1 MVNEATEIPKDNEV
15 DGTKMADDVYSES
28 LRGLP
33 SQQAMLVGSNESL
46 ALNSRVLNELHDND
60 NKILLLL
67 KGNANA
73 NSSYTFN
80 GLVRELNMHQQSI
93 SRSIK
98 RLVDLGLIEQ
108 IKNYGF
114 RLTKLGQHLGMTTT
128 STTSNNNHRKYNQL
142 AYLEM
147 NITKFD
153 IDRIT
158 LRLVGKWFE
167 NLRWVGKIGDSG
179 PSILRWKSYDNTFG
193 INVTVM
199 QNSLLIESDALLQKE
214 IIEAAKT
221 IPKIIAM
228 VTNAVLEP
236 FSPQVP
242 SNNYMSLSRMYSCG
256 NGTRYN

>member
-1 MVNEATEIPKDNEV
+1 VVNEADIPKDNEG
-15 DGTKMADDVYSES
+15 DGTKMPDDVYSES
-28 LRGLP
+28 LGGLP
-33 SQQAMLVGSNESL
+33 SQQALLVGSTESL

-60 NKILLLL
+60 NKI
-67 KGNANA
+67 
-73 NSSYTFN
+73 
-80 GLVRELNMHQQSI
+80 HQSI

-114 RLTKLGQHLGMTTT
+114 RLTKLGQHLGVTTA
-128 STTSNNNHRKYNQL
+128 SITSNRNHRKYNQL

-153 IDRIT
+153 IESIT
-158 LRLVGKWFE
+158 LKLEGKWFE
-167 NLRWVGKIGDSG
+167 NLRWVGKINDSG
-179 PSILRWKSYDNTFG
+179 ASILRWKRYDNTFG
-193 INVTVM
+193 INVTIM
-199 QNSLLIESDALLQKE
+199 QNSLLIESDASLQKE

-236 FSPQVP
+236 FSSQVL
-242 SNNYMSLSRMYSCG
+242 SNNYMFLSGTYSCI
-256 NGTRYN
+256 NRTRYN

>member
-33 SQQAMLVGSNESL
+33 SQQALLVGSNESL

-67 KGNANA
+67 KGNANG

-114 RLTKLGQHLGMTTT
+114 RLTKLGQHLGVTTT

-179 PSILRWKSYDNTFG
+179 ASILRWKSYDNTFG

-221 IPKIIAM
+221 IPKIITM

-236 FSPQVP
+236 FSSQVP
-242 SNNYMSLSRMYSCG
+242 SNNYMSLSRMYSCV

>member
-1 MVNEATEIPKDNEV
+1 MVSEADIPKHNEG
-15 DGTKMADDVYSES
+15 DGTKMPDDVYSES
-28 LRGLP
+28 VGGLP
-33 SQQAMLVGSNESL
+33 SQQALLVGSNKSL

-67 KGNANA
+67 KSNGNG

-80 GLVRELNMHQQSI
+80 GLVRELNIHQQSI

-98 RLVDLGLIEQ
+98 RLIDLGLIEQ

-114 RLTKLGQHLGMTTT
+114 RLTKLGQHLGVTTA
-128 STTSNNNHRKYNQL
+128 SITSNSNHRRYNQL

-147 NITKFD
+147 HITKFD
-153 IDRIT
+153 IESIT
-158 LRLVGKWFE
+158 LKLEGKWFE
-167 NLRWVGKIGDSG
+167 NLRWVGKINDSG
-179 PSILRWKSYDNTFG
+179 ASILRWKRYDNTFG
-193 INVTVM
+193 INVTIM
-199 QNSLLIESDALLQKE
+199 QNSLLIESDASLQKE

-236 FSPQVP
+236 FSSQVP
-242 SNNYMSLSRMYSCG
+242 SNNYMSLSGTYSCI
-256 NGTRYN
+256 NITRYN